1 MRELFFFLLGYLS
14 GSVLYAYRLPLCLR
28 GVDITEGAADK
39 NPGVFN
45 CFARAGRTIGVLA
58 LVCELLKGF
67 LPVLGA
73 AQVLDTGRWPFALVM
88 AAPVVGHAF
97 PLFHRF
103 RGGKAIT
110 VSFGVTL
117 GLLPVWEPFALLAAF
132 YLFFSLV
139 VEVKPHRR
147 RSIVT
152 FLSFAFWSAVLLPR
166 TPAALGCLLI
176 SGVVVSRH
184 VRAPGAEDRLELTWF
199 PLRRQP

>member
-1 MRELFFFLLGYLS
+1 MRTFFFILLGYLS

-28 GVDITEGAADK
+28 GIDVTEGSGDK

-45 CFARAGRTIGVLA
+45 CFAGAGRAMGSLA
-58 LVCELLKGF
+58 LACELLKGF
-67 LPVLGA
+67 LPVLWA
-73 AQVLDTGRWPFALVM
+73 ARTLDTGRWTFALAM
-88 AAPVVGHAF
+88 AAPVLGHAF
-97 PLFHRF
+97 SLFHRF
-103 RGGKAIT
+103 RGGKAIA

-166 TPAALGCLLI
+166 TAAALGCLLI